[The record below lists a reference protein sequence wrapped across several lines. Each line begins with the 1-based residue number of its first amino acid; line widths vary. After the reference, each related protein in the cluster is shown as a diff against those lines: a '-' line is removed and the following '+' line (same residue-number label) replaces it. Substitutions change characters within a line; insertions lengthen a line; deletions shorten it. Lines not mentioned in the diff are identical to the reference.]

1 MQMRP
6 TILYARLS
14 LVAIATAAIAA
25 TPAMANADIVYLA
38 GTGEVAES
46 GAADTGADY
55 SADTAEPAPVSNGAT
70 GDVATTDAPQPK
82 RDAEADMLA
91 MGDRLAD
98 PDLQDG
104 VAYMAEKMGETMMRL
119 PVGKF
124 ASAIEKARPGT
135 VRKRMRDNAT
145 LADLAGRN
153 AEDIPAMIGKES
165 RTAMK
170 MMSGFTKAFASMMPE
185 FEKLGREMETTMADV
200 KAKRR

>member
-1 MQMRP
+1 MRP

-25 TPAMANADIVYLA
+25 TPAMANAEIVYLA
-38 GTGEVAES
+38 GTGEVADANAEDAVATET
-46 GAADTGADY
+46 AAPAN
-55 SADTAEPAPVSNGAT
+55 PAPAANDAT
-70 GDVATTDAPQPK
+70 DDVAATDAPQPK
-82 RDAEADMLA
+82 RDAEAEMLA

-135 VRKRMRDNAT
+135 VRKRMRDNTT
-145 LADLAGRN
+145 LADLAGRD

-185 FEKLGREMETTMADV
+185 FEKLGREMETAMADI

>member
-1 MQMRP
+1 MRP
-6 TILYARLS
+6 TVLYARLS
-14 LVAIATAAIAA
+14 LVAIATAGFAA
-25 TPAMANADIVYLA
+25 TPAMANSDIVYLA
-38 GTGEVAES
+38 GTGEVTES
-46 GAADTGADY
+46 GADY
-55 SADTAEPAPVSNGAT
+55 TSSTEAAEPAPSTNDNAN
-70 GDVATTDAPQPK
+70 DVAIADTPQPK

-119 PVGKF
+119 PIGKF

-135 VRKRMRDNAT
+135 VRKNVRDNAT

-185 FEKLGREMETTMADV
+185 FEKLGREMETAMADI

>member
-1 MQMRP
+1 MRP
-6 TILYARLS
+6 TILYAQLS
-14 LVAIATAAIAA
+14 LVAIATAVFAA
-25 TPAMANADIVYLA
+25 TPAMANADIVYLS
-38 GTGEVAES
+38 GTGEVAEAS
-46 GAADTGADY
+46 ATDTGADY
-55 SADTAEPAPVSNGAT
+55 SVSADTVEPAPVTS
-70 GDVATTDAPQPK
+70 DVAATDAPQPK
-82 RDAEADMLA
+82 RDAEAEMLA

-135 VRKRMRDNAT
+135 VRKKVRDNTT
-145 LADLAGRN
+145 LADLAGRD

-170 MMSGFTKAFASMMPE
+170 MMSGFTKAFAGMMPE
-185 FEKLGREMETTMADV
+185 FEKLGREMETAMAEV